1 MAFCVENNLTYIAT
15 DRLIELLRKHCPADN
30 KLPQTRHKLR
40 KQFLDDDV
48 VSKSFCS
55 MCYNEVALKSKCRKR
70 TCQQQKAE
78 PCQLLILNFK
88 EELKRMYEGMP

>member
-1 MAFCVENNLTYIAT
+1 MAFCVENNLTYTAT

-40 KQFLDDDV
+40 KQFLNDDV

-55 MCYNEVALKSKCRKR
+55 MCYDEVTLKIKCRK
-70 TCQQQKAE
+70 
-78 PCQLLILNFK
+78 
-88 EELKRMYEGMP
+88 